1 MIEIHQKQM
10 NEYGFFFNNTF
21 ELTGLPVWLNDSEIE
36 IAIEAMITMLSEKN
50 KIDLAILRDRLAKD
64 ISCKGS
70 IKANKSL
77 SISEINQIV
86 KNLRTCQN
94 PYTCPHG
101 RPTLIKLSHHDIE
114 RMFKRIVS

>member
-1 MIEIHQKQM
+1 
-10 NEYGFFFNNTF
+10 GFYFNDAI

-36 IAIEAMITMLSEKN
+36 IAIEAMISMLSEKN

-64 ISCKGS
+64 ISCKGA

-86 KNLRTCQN
+86 KNLSLCEN

-101 RPTLIKLSHHDIE
+101 RPTLIKLSHHDVE